1 MFLGFEGGFIMKG
14 SHLTLDDRK
23 KIQEGIEQAL
33 TKVQIGKKHWKR
45 PNYY

>member
-1 MFLGFEGGFIMKG
+1 MKG

-33 TKVQIGKKHWKR
+33 TKFKLEKTLEKTQLLLARKL
-45 PNYY
+45 NLEEN